1 MLMMILIRMMLCDDD
16 YDLVDSDDGVDGDDD
31 IDCVGARHRGSIC

>member
-31 IDCVGARHRGSIC
+31 VDWVGAGHRGSIC